1 MRRVTIGLLGCGT
14 VGRGFVE
21 LLGRERDHI
30 RARDGIDLEIK
41 RILVRDPEKRRPNI
55 NPALLT
61 TSAVDVLDDGCDV
74 VVELV
79 GGVHSAGAYVRR
91 AIENGRDVVTA
102 NKALLAGCGQELFA
116 AAAKQRVRIGFE
128 ASVCGAI
135 PIVRTLA
142 RGLAGDSVQEI
153 NGILNGTCNY
163 ILTRMEQDDLD
174 FDAALRMAQERG
186 FAEADAALDVG
197 GHDAVQK
204 LRILAEL
211 AFGRVENPSHI
222 RVHGIEDVTRGEIE
236 QARARR
242 CVVRHVASARRV
254 AGGVELRVERRE
266 LPEFHPLAAVRD
278 ENNAVMLRARAAGDM
293 LFVGKGA
300 GSLPTASAVLSDV
313 IEIALGS
320 VTLSREDG
328 EGSRRRRSFASL
340 RMTVDLT

>member
-1 MRRVTIGLLGCGT
+1 MRRVNIGLLGCGT

-21 LLGRERDHI
+21 LLGRERDRI
-30 RARDGIDLEIK
+30 RARDGVDLQIT
-41 RILVRDPEKRRPNI
+41 RILVRDPEKRRPDI
-55 NPALLT
+55 DPSLLT
-61 TSAVDVLDDGCDV
+61 TSAIDVLDHGSDGGCDV
-74 VVELV
+74 IVELI
-79 GGVHSAGAYVRR
+79 GGVHCAGAYVRR

-102 NKALLAGCGQELFA
+102 NKALLADCGRELFA
-116 AAAKQRVRIGFE
+116 AAARQRVRIGFE

-142 RGLAGDSVQEI
+142 RGLAGDRVREI

-174 FDAALRMAQERG
+174 FDAALRLAQERG
-186 FAEADAALDVG
+186 FAEADPALDVG
-197 GHDAVQK
+197 GQDSAQK

-211 AFGRVENPSHI
+211 AFGRRDMQL

-278 ENNAVMLRARAAGDM
+278 ENNAVMLRAWAAGDM

-313 IEIALGS
+313 VEIAS
-320 VTLSREDG
+320 Y
-328 EGSRRRRSFASL
+328 
-340 RMTVDLT
+340 LT